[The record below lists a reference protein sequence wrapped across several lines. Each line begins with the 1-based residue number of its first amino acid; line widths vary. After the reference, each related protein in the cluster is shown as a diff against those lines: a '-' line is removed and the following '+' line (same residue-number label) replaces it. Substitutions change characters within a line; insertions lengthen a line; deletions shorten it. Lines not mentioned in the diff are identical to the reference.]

1 MRNEKTPPKLKF
13 RGHFASVGSP
23 LFLTAAAAV
32 GLTLEI
38 AEGGRIKFID
48 GESHMF
54 EHFARIVGG
63 GRNAFFLGYGVFRTV
78 YEILRG
84 TFDANDGEEAEG
96 DGKYLIVML
105 MGESAVHTVADDLG
119 EVLGVDVTMGTK
131 LAGVENTGVED
142 EGIYDLKDG
151 GGKIVSGAFRM
162 LAAAEIRG
170 GNVALENI
178 DVAFSAVENHL
189 FLNDGDTLGL
199 LCSAHAG
206 ADLHGDLDI
215 HGNADL
221 IKAPIEGDV
230 IHVNICAEDLCA
242 FGTDCGSAFQ

>member
-1 MRNEKTPPKLKF
+1 MQTPPKLRF
-13 RGHFASVGSP
+13 RGRIAFAASK
-23 LFLTAAAAV
+23 LFLTAAAAF

-48 GESHMF
+48 GERHMF

-63 GRNAFFLGYGVFRTV
+63 GGNALLFGYGVFRSV

-84 TFDANDGEEAEG
+84 TLDAYDGEKAEG
-96 DGKYLIVML
+96 DGKHLTVL
-105 MGESAVHTVADDLG
+105 LVGESAVHTVADDLG
-119 EVLGVDVTMGTK
+119 EILGVDVAVGTK